1 MKLLKLFCLLF
12 AFAFVN
18 KATAQQDKFVNHGPQ
33 LTATMIQG
41 SIFAKDAKGNLL
53 LYTVVRG
60 EPAHLLGFN
69 VKAKALVL
77 DVPLP
82 KSDGAWDL
90 AQSTDGMLYV
100 PGAGGKL
107 FSHKPGTK
115 TITDLG
121 NALPNETYLWNLT
134 AGKNGEVF
142 GATYPGCRV
151 FRYHPKDGFTDLA
164 NGPLVA
170 GENYVRSL
178 AFDAKRNVLY
188 AGVGSHAHLIAIN
201 LTTKEK
207 KEVLPAKYQDREF
220 VYGLEIV
227 KGTDG
232 QDRLLALLTAGQT
245 TLVYNLAT
253 QKVEQE
259 VADMDMKAVGT
270 DVKKSLLYYT
280 SKGNLKS
287 VDASKNFN
295 TATTLATNLAAATAF
310 YNDNAGNIYVLN
322 VKGNLLH
329 YQTSNKKI
337 QSTAL
342 KIPAQPIPINAIM
355 YGPDKKVWT
364 GGYLAGGHATFD
376 PATNK
381 NTKYAGLDQTEGMSF
396 MGNKIYFGIYP
407 KGRFYTYEVSQPWNT
422 AKNNPKLIFEEKDQS
437 RSFAVHTLPKLQKVY
452 FGTVPEYG
460 KLGGVLAMYDE
471 ANQKHTSFGEVLAK
485 QSVTSLASKGDVLI
499 LGGSISG
506 GLGVKPTLKEAELMF
521 WDLKT
526 NQPITKLVPVSGAAA
541 ITCLINGPDGNIWG
555 IADGNLFVLD
565 VAQQKVL
572 SVQKLYDYPP
582 FGSHIWRSAFLA
594 IHPSGDIYGTDNGKL
609 FKLNPST
616 KKVVFLAENA
626 GLMVMDPTGKIYF
639 KRGTELWS
647 YTP

>member
-1 MKLLKLFCLLF
+1 
-12 AFAFVN
+12 
-18 KATAQQDKFVNHGPQ
+18 
-33 LTATMIQG
+33 MIQG
-41 SIFAKDAKGNLL
+41 SIFLKDAKGNLL

-60 EPAHLLGFN
+60 EPAHLLAFN
-69 VKAKALVL
+69 VKTKSLIL
-77 DVPLP
+77 DLPLP
-82 KSDGAWDL
+82 KTDGAWDL
-90 AQSTDGMLYV
+90 AQATDGMLYI

-115 TITDLG
+115 TIKDLG
-121 NALPNETYLWNLT
+121 NARPNETYLWNLT

-178 AFDAKRNVLY
+178 AFDAKLNFLY

-207 KEVLPAKYQDREF
+207 NEILPAKYKDREF
-220 VYGLEIV
+220 VYGLELI

-259 VADMDMKAVGT
+259 VANMDMKAVGT
-270 DVKKSLLYYT
+270 DAKKSLVYYT
-280 SKGNLKS
+280 SKGNLKR

-295 TATTLATNLAAATAF
+295 TATTLATDLAAATAF
-310 YNDNAGNIYVLN
+310 YNDNAGYVYVLT
-322 VKGNLLH
+322 VKGNLLR
-329 YQTSNKKI
+329 YPTSTKNI
-337 QSTAL
+337 QNTAL

-376 PATNK
+376 PATGK
-381 NTKYAGLDQTEGMSF
+381 NTKHTGLDQTEGMTF
-396 MGNKIYFGIYP
+396 MGSKIYFGIYP
-407 KGRFYTYEVSQPWNT
+407 KGRFYAYDVSQPWNI
-422 AKNNPKLIFEEKDQS
+422 AKNNPELIFEEKDQS
-437 RSFAVHTLPKLQKVY
+437 RSFAVHALPKLQKVY

-471 ANQKHTSFGEVLAK
+471 TNDKHTSFGEVLEK
-485 QSVTSLASKGDVLI
+485 QSVASLASKNNVLI

-506 GLGVKPTLKEAELMF
+506 GLGIKPERKEAELML
-521 WDLKT
+521 WDLK
-526 NQPITKLVPVSGAAA
+526 NNRSITKLVPVASAAA

-555 IADGNLFVLD
+555 IADGNLFILD

-572 SVQKLYDYPP
+572 SVHKLYDYPP
-582 FGSHIWRSAFLA
+582 FGSHIWRSAFLS

-609 FKLNPST
+609 FKLDPST
-616 KKVVFLAENA
+616 KKVEFLAENA
-626 GLMVMDPTGKIYF
+626 GLMTMDPTGKIYF

>member
-1 MKLLKLFCLLF
+1 
-12 AFAFVN
+12 
-18 KATAQQDKFVNHGPQ
+18 
-33 LTATMIQG
+33 MIQG
-41 SIFAKDAKGNLL
+41 SIFLKDAKGNLL

-60 EPAHLLGFN
+60 EPAHLLAFN
-69 VKAKALVL
+69 VKTKALIL
-77 DVPLP
+77 DLPLP
-82 KSDGAWDL
+82 KTDGVWDL
-90 AQSTDGMLYV
+90 AQATDGLLYI

-115 TITDLG
+115 NITDLG

-178 AFDAKRNVLY
+178 AFDAKRNFLY

-207 KEVLPAKYQDREF
+207 REILPAKYQDREF
-220 VYGLEIV
+220 VYGLELV
-227 KGTDG
+227 KGKDG
-232 QDRLLALLTAGQT
+232 EDRLLALLTAGQT
-245 TLVYNLAT
+245 TLVYNLKT

-259 VADMDMKAVGT
+259 VADMDMKAVGV
-270 DVKKSLLYYT
+270 DHKQGLVYYT
-280 SKGNLKS
+280 SKGNLKR
-287 VDASKNFN
+287 VDANKNFN
-295 TATTLATNLAAATAF
+295 TAATLATDIAAATAF
-310 YNDNAGNIYVLN
+310 YNDSAGNIYVLN
-322 VKGNLLH
+322 VKGNLLRYH
-329 YQTSNKKI
+329 TSTKKI
-337 QSTAL
+337 QSSAL
-342 KIPAQPIPINAIM
+342 KIRAQPIPINAIM

-376 PATNK
+376 PATGK
-381 NTKYAGLDQTEGMSF
+381 NTKYLGLDQTEGMTF
-396 MGNKIYFGIYP
+396 MGSKIYFGIYP
-407 KGRFYTYEVSQPWNT
+407 KGRFYAYDVSQPWNIG
-422 AKNNPKLIFEEKDQS
+422 KNNPELIFEEKDQS
-437 RSFAVHTLPKLQKVY
+437 RSFAVHALPKWQKVY

-460 KLGGVLAMYDE
+460 KLGGVLAMYNE
-471 ANQKHTSFGEVLAK
+471 ANNKHTSFGEVLAK
-485 QSVTSLASKGDVLI
+485 QSVASLASKDDILI

-506 GLGVKPTLKEAELMF
+506 GLGIKPERKEAELML

-526 NQPITKLVPVSGAAA
+526 NQPITKLVPVAGAAA

-555 IADGNLFVLD
+555 IADGQLFILD
-565 VAQQKVL
+565 VMQQKVL

-594 IHPSGDIYGTDNGKL
+594 IHPSGVIYGTDNGKL
-609 FKLNPST
+609 FKLDPLT
-616 KKVVFLAENA
+616 KEVAFLADNA
-626 GLMVMDPTGKIYF
+626 GLMTMDPTGKIYF

>member
-1 MKLLKLFCLLF
+1 MKSLKLLIAICLL
-12 AFAFVN
+12 AVAQI
-18 KATAQQDKFVNHGPQ
+18 KAQSTGKFVNHGPQ

-41 SIFAKDAKGNLL
+41 SIFAKDNQGNLL

-60 EPAHLLGFN
+60 EPAHLLAFN
-69 VKAKALVL
+69 VKTKALLL
-77 DVPLP
+77 DLPLP
-82 KSDGAWDL
+82 KTDGAWDL
-90 AQSTDGMLYV
+90 AQATDGMLYI

-115 TITDLG
+115 TIKDLG

-151 FRYHPKDGFTDLA
+151 FRYHPKDGFTDLVS
-164 NGPLVA
+164 GPLVA

-178 AFDAKRNVLY
+178 AYDAKRNFLY
-188 AGVGSHAHLIAIN
+188 AGVGSHAHLIGIN
-201 LTTKEK
+201 LATKEK
-207 KEVLPAKYQDREF
+207 KEMLPAKYQDREF
-220 VYGLEIV
+220 VYGLELV
-227 KGTDG
+227 KGKDG

-259 VADMDMKAVGT
+259 VADMDMKAVGH
-270 DVKKSLLYYT
+270 DAKQLLVYYT
-280 SKGNLKS
+280 SKGSLKR
-287 VDASKNFN
+287 VDASKSFN
-295 TATTLATNLAAATAF
+295 TATTLAKNIAAATAF
-310 YNDNAGNIYVLN
+310 YKDKTGSIYVLD
-322 VKGNLLH
+322 VKGNLLSYH
-329 YQTSNKKI
+329 TSTKKT
-337 QSTAL
+337 QSVAL
-342 KIPAQPIPINAIM
+342 KIPAQPIPINAIKV
-355 YGPDKKVWT
+355 GPDKKVWT

-376 PATNK
+376 PATGK
-381 NTKYAGLDQTEGMSF
+381 NTKYAGLDQTEGMAIL
-396 MGNKIYFGIYP
+396 GNDIYFGIYP
-407 KGRFYTYEVSQPWNT
+407 KGKFYVYDTTKPWSV
-422 AKNNPKLIFEEKDQS
+422 KQQNPKEAFKEEGQS
-437 RSFAVHTLPKLQKVY
+437 RSFALHAIPEAQKVY

-460 KLGGVLAMYDE
+460 KLGGVLIGFNA
-471 ANQKHTSFGEVLAK
+471 AKNTHQPFGEVLPK
-485 QSVTSLASKGDVLI
+485 QSVTSLTSKGNVLVI
-499 LGGSISG
+499 GGSISG
-506 GLGVKPTLKEAELMF
+506 GLGVKPELKEAELML
-521 WDLKT
+521 WDLKSD
-526 NQPITKLVPVSGAAA
+526 QPITKFVPVAGAAA

-555 IADGNLFVLD
+555 IADGNLFILD

-609 FKLNPST
+609 FKLDPST
-616 KKVVFLAENA
+616 KKVEFITENA
-626 GLMVMDPTGKIYF
+626 GLMSMDASGKIYF

>member
-12 AFAFVN
+12 AFAFV
-18 KATAQQDKFVNHGPQ
+18 KTAKAQQDKFVNHGPQ

-41 SIFAKDAKGNLL
+41 SIFLKDAKGNLL

-60 EPAHLLGFN
+60 EPAHLLAFN
-69 VKAKALVL
+69 VKTKALVL

-90 AQSTDGMLYV
+90 AQSTDGTLYV

-142 GATYPGCRV
+142 GATYPGCRL

-178 AFDAKRNVLY
+178 AFDTKRNILY
-188 AGVGSHAHLIAIN
+188 AGVGSHAHLVAIN

-207 KEVLPAKYQDREF
+207 KEILPAKYQDREF
-220 VYGLEIV
+220 VYSLEMV

-259 VADMDMKAVGT
+259 VVDMDMKAVGT

-280 SKGNLKS
+280 SKGSLKR

-295 TATTLATNLAAATAF
+295 TAITLATDIAAATAF
-310 YNDNAGNIYVLN
+310 HNDNAGNLYVLT
-322 VKGNLLH
+322 VKGKLLRYH
-329 YQTSNKKI
+329 TSTKKI

-342 KIPAQPIPINAIM
+342 KIPSQPIPINAIM

-381 NTKYAGLDQTEGMSF
+381 NTKYTGLDQTEGMSF
-396 MGNKIYFGIYP
+396 MGSKIYFGIYP
-407 KGRFYTYEVSQPWNT
+407 KGRFYTYDVTQAWNT
-422 AKNNPKLIFEEKDQS
+422 VKSNPKLIFEEKDQS
-437 RSFAVHTLPKLQKVY
+437 RSFAVHALPKLQKVY

-471 ANQKHTSFGEVLAK
+471 ANHKHTSFGEVLEK
-485 QSVTSLASKGDVLI
+485 QSVASLASKDGVLI

-506 GLGVKPTLKEAELMF
+506 GLGVKPERKEAELMF
-521 WDLKT
+521 WDMKT
-526 NQPITKLVPVSGAAA
+526 NQTITKLVPVAGAAA

-555 IADGNLFVLD
+555 IADGHLFILD
-565 VAQQKVL
+565 VAQKKVL

-609 FKLNPST
+609 FKLYPST
-616 KKVVFLAENA
+616 KKVEFLAENA

>member
-12 AFAFVN
+12 AFAFL
-18 KATAQQDKFVNHGPQ
+18 KTATAQQDKFVNHGPQ
-33 LTATMIQG
+33 LAATMIQG
-41 SIFAKDAKGNLL
+41 SIFLKDAKGNLL

-60 EPAHLLGFN
+60 EPAHLLAFN
-69 VKAKALVL
+69 VKTKALIL
-77 DVPLP
+77 DLPLP
-82 KSDGAWDL
+82 KTDGVWDL
-90 AQSTDGMLYV
+90 AQATDGLLYI

-115 TITDLG
+115 NITDLG

-178 AFDAKRNVLY
+178 AFDAKRNFLY

-207 KEVLPAKYQDREF
+207 REILPAKYQDREF
-220 VYGLEIV
+220 VYGLELV
-227 KGTDG
+227 KGKDG
-232 QDRLLALLTAGQT
+232 EDRLLALLTAGQT
-245 TLVYNLAT
+245 TLVYNLKT

-259 VADMDMKAVGT
+259 VADMDMKAVGV
-270 DVKKSLLYYT
+270 DHKQGLVYYT
-280 SKGNLKS
+280 SKGNLKR
-287 VDASKNFN
+287 VDANKNFN
-295 TATTLATNLAAATAF
+295 TAATLATDIAAATAF

-322 VKGNLLH
+322 VKGNLLRYH
-329 YQTSNKKI
+329 TLTKKT
-337 QSTAL
+337 QSSAL

-376 PATNK
+376 PATGK
-381 NTKYAGLDQTEGMSF
+381 NTKYLGLDQTEGMTF
-396 MGNKIYFGIYP
+396 MGSKIYFGIYP
-407 KGRFYTYEVSQPWNT
+407 KGRFYAYDVSQTWNT
-422 AKNNPKLIFEEKDQS
+422 ANNNPELIFEEKDQS
-437 RSFAVHTLPKLQKVY
+437 RSFAVHALPKWQKVY

-460 KLGGVLAMYDE
+460 KLGGVLAMYNE
-471 ANQKHTSFGEVLAK
+471 ANNKHTSFGEVLAK
-485 QSVTSLASKGDVLI
+485 QSVASLASKDDILI

-506 GLGVKPTLKEAELMF
+506 GLGIKPERKEAELML

-526 NQPITKLVPVSGAAA
+526 NQPITKLVPVAGAAA

-555 IADGNLFVLD
+555 IADGQLFILD
-565 VAQQKVL
+565 VVQQKVL

-594 IHPSGDIYGTDNGKL
+594 IHPSGVIYGTDNGKL
-609 FKLNPST
+609 FKLDPLT
-616 KKVVFLAENA
+616 KEVAFLADNA
-626 GLMVMDPTGKIYF
+626 GLMTMDPTGKIYF